1 MTATRVETRDPRRSM
16 IAAALLGIGAMA
28 AVDEVV
34 FHQLL
39 AWHHFFDWSTPAF
52 GLFSDGLLHAAEL
65 IIFALGFFMILDI
78 RGRQALAPRSAWAGF
93 LLGAGGFQI
102 FDGIIDHKVLRLHQ
116 IRYGVDNLLIYDVVW
131 NAAGV
136 ILIAL
141 GLLLAR
147 RSSGEG
153 ARAGRP

>member
-1 MTATRVETRDPRRSM
+1 MTATRDPRRSM

-28 AVDEVV
+28 AIDEVV

-39 AWHHFFDWSTPAF
+39 AWHHFFDGSTPAF

-65 IIFALGFFMILDI
+65 ILFALGFFMILDI

-116 IRYGVDNLLIYDVVW
+116 IRYDVDNLLIYDVVW

>member
-1 MTATRVETRDPRRSM
+1 MTATRDPRRSM

-39 AWHHFFDWSTPAF
+39 AWHHFFDGSTPAF

-65 IIFALGFFMILDI
+65 ILFALGFFMILDI

-116 IRYGVDNLLIYDVVW
+116 IRYDVDNLLIYDVVW

>member
-1 MTATRVETRDPRRSM
+1 MTATRDPRRSM

-28 AVDEVV
+28 AIDEVV

-39 AWHHFFDWSTPAF
+39 AWHHFFDGSTPAF

-65 IIFALGFFMILDI
+65 ILFALGFFMILNI
-78 RGRQALAPRSAWAGF
+78 RRRQALAPRSAWAGF

-116 IRYGVDNLLIYDVVW
+116 IRYDVDNLLIYDVVW

>member
-1 MTATRVETRDPRRSM
+1 M

>member
-1 MTATRVETRDPRRSM
+1 MTATRDPRRSM

-65 IIFALGFFMILDI
+65 ILFALGFFMILDI

-116 IRYGVDNLLIYDVVW
+116 IRYDVDNLLIYDVVW

>member
-1 MTATRVETRDPRRSM
+1 M

-65 IIFALGFFMILDI
+65 ILFALGFFMILDI

-116 IRYGVDNLLIYDVVW
+116 IRYDVDNLLIYDVVW